1 MPAMTSMGRKVGLA
15 ICCAALTSGVFAIAV
30 AGQTSAASTIEIC
43 IGRPGKCGESTPT
56 TSNGPTT
63 TTVEPTTTSNDPTT
77 TTVEPTTTSNTPTA
91 TSSDP
96 TTTTVEPTT
105 TSNTPTATSSDT
117 QRTATA
123 EPKSSAD
130 AGPPSVDGELH
141 SDTRY
146 SEPSTVGKTVHPLEP
161 RDAES
166 PASDAADSPESS
178 ADQSP
183 ADGSSGDE
191 EPMSSYSQT
200 QTTSTAD
207 PSPSP
212 SPSPTPAANV
222 DGVIEEEDPDTE
234 LSSATSGLH
243 DVAPLPVV
251 GGVAGLALAGFGA
264 GVITFRGARATEARR
279 SAARA
284 ELFP

>member
-1 MPAMTSMGRKVGLA
+1 MVHVWVGSVPAMTSMGRKVGLA
-15 ICCAALTSGVFAIAV
+15 ICCAALTLGVFAIAV

-77 TTVEPTTTSNTPTA
+77 TTVEPTTTSNAPTA
-91 TSSDP
+91 TSSD
-96 TTTTVEPTT
+96 PTT
-105 TSNTPTATSSDT
+105 TSNTPTATSADT
-117 QRTATA
+117 QKTATA

-130 AGPPSVDGELH
+130 AGPPIADGELH

-166 PASDAADSPESS
+166 PASDAANSPESS

-183 ADGSSGDE
+183 ADESPGDE
-191 EPMSSYSQT
+191 APTASYSQT
-200 QTTSTAD
+200 ETTSTTD
-207 PSPSP
+207 
-212 SPSPTPAANV
+212 PSPTPAANV

>member
-1 MPAMTSMGRKVGLA
+1 MPAMTSVGRKVGLA
-15 ICCAALTSGVFAIAV
+15 MCCAALTSGVFAIAV

-77 TTVEPTTTSNTPTA
+77 TTVEPTTASNTPTA
-91 TSSDP
+91 TSNAP
-96 TTTTVEPTT
+96 TR
-105 TSNTPTATSSDT
+105 TSADT
-117 QRTATA
+117 QKTATA
-123 EPKSSAD
+123 EPKSSAN
-130 AGPPSVDGELH
+130 AGPPIVDGELH

-146 SEPSTVGKTVHPLEP
+146 SDPSTVGKTVHPLEP

-183 ADGSSGDE
+183 AGQSPGDG
-191 EPMSSYSQT
+191 EPTSSYSQT
-200 QTTSTAD
+200 ETTSTAD

-222 DGVIEEEDPDTE
+222 DGVIEDEDPDTE
-234 LSSATSGLH
+234 LSSATSGLD

>member
-1 MPAMTSMGRKVGLA
+1 MTSMGRKVGLA
-15 ICCAALTSGVFAIAV
+15 ICCAALTLGVFAIAV

-56 TSNGPTT
+56 TGNGPTT
-63 TTVEPTTTSNDPTT
+63 TTVAPTTTSNDPTT
-77 TTVEPTTTSNTPTA
+77 TTVEPTTPSNTPTT

-96 TTTTVEPTT
+96 TTTSSDPTT
-105 TSNTPTATSSDT
+105 ASNAPTRTSADT
-117 QRTATA
+117 QKTATA
-123 EPKSSAD
+123 EPKSSAN
-130 AGPPSVDGELH
+130 AGPPIVDGELH

-146 SEPSTVGKTVHPLEP
+146 SEPSTVGKTMHPLEP

-166 PASDAADSPESS
+166 PASDAANSPESS

-183 ADGSSGDE
+183 ADESPGDE
-191 EPMSSYSQT
+191 APTASYSQT
-200 QTTSTAD
+200 ETTSTTD
-207 PSPSP
+207 
-212 SPSPTPAANV
+212 PSPTPAANV